1 LMSQLS
7 IPGSAYRI
15 PVATASQQ
23 IWQDWFDKLSEIN
36 VHYDIA
42 DETIVHT
49 CTGHLPNTDRIMYG
63 WADTVS
69 TIRISGKTVQL
80 SDFFSH
86 IRKQL
91 FVRRDTRHSALL
103 ELRLLRQDIAT
114 MPDCNALSTRLKQI
128 WLRLFPTTTE
138 ELEPIRRHE
147 ACLFVHELLIYVK
160 DLGFKQRKT
169 VLHKAW
175 HEFDFRSNDLFMA
188 HLRDSSHETPA
199 KSEIATAAYLTAV
212 CDTLQASQ
220 EMYNRIHAAEPT
232 LADHSAKGSVLTLA
246 AEQLGISKQ
255 LLINRSGASSGVNG
269 AKRKRPSAPP
279 HPSKQAKA
287 RQPLSSDQKEELEL
301 RRPIAE
307 RLDALCSTVGRPR
320 SLSEC
325 IGLFRRRRCVLC
337 EGEAHLK
344 GAIQCP
350 LVTPSQHSQVLKWQ
364 QSRRRASKVGLKKG
378 LSAALASTAK

>member
-1 LMSQLS
+1 LPIFAAVLHLAN
-7 IPGSAYRI
+7 IYR
-15 PVATASQQ
+15 
-23 IWQDWFDKLSEIN
+23 
-36 VHYDIA
+36 
-42 DETIVHT
+42 
-49 CTGHLPNTDRIMYG
+49 LPNISG
-63 WADTVS
+63 GTV
-69 TIRISGKTVQL
+69 SGKTVQL

-128 WLRLFPTTTE
+128 WLRFPTSTE

-188 HLRDSSHETPA
+188 HFRDSSHETPA

-232 LADHSAKGSVLTLA
+232 LTDHSAKSSVLTLA
-246 AEQLGISKQ
+246 ADQLGITKQ
-255 LLINRSGASSGVNG
+255 LLINRSGASSGMNG
-269 AKRKRPSAPP
+269 AKRKRPSAPSR
-279 HPSKQAKA
+279 PSKQANHCRRNRKKSWSSGVPLQNAWMLCAPQSAAHAPLVSALAFFAAGAVFYAKA
-287 RQPLSSDQKEELEL
+287 RPTSRVPFSALSSLQ
-301 RRPIAE
+301 
-307 RLDALCSTVGRPR
+307 
-320 SLSEC
+320 
-325 IGLFRRRRCVLC
+325 
-337 EGEAHLK
+337 
-344 GAIQCP
+344 
-350 LVTPSQHSQVLKWQ
+350 
-364 QSRRRASKVGLKKG
+364 
-378 LSAALASTAK
+378 ASTPKC

>member
-1 LMSQLS
+1 LL
-7 IPGSAYRI
+7 
-15 PVATASQQ
+15 
-23 IWQDWFDKLSEIN
+23 
-36 VHYDIA
+36 
-42 DETIVHT
+42 
-49 CTGHLPNTDRIMYG
+49 C
-63 WADTVS
+63 DTLA
-69 TIRISGKTVQL
+69 VQYCL
-80 SDFFSH
+80 T
-86 IRKQL
+86 Q
-91 FVRRDTRHSALL
+91 HSAA
-103 ELRLLRQDIAT
+103 IASPSLSAFPFACT
-114 MPDCNALSTRLKQI
+114 LKNATLPDCNALSTRLKQI

-147 ACLFVHELLIYVK
+147 AWLFVHELLIYVK

-188 HLRDSSHETPA
+188 HLRGSLHETPA

-220 EMYNRIHAAEPT
+220 DMYNRIHAAEPT
-232 LADHSAKGSVLTLA
+232 LADHSAKSSVLTLA

-255 LLINRSGASSGVNG
+255 LLINRSGASSGMNG
-269 AKRKRPSAPP
+269 AKRKRPSALSC
-279 HPSKQAKA
+279 PSKQAKA
-287 RQPLSSDQKEELEL
+287 PQPLSSEQKEELEL

-307 RLDALCSTVGRPR
+307 RLDALCSAVGRPR

-325 IGLFRRRRCVLC
+325 IALFKCIALFRRRRCVLC